1 MIQLSFVLLD
11 FMTGQNNVQLQ
22 SHHEYT
28 THKQTNKQ
36 THTHTIMQIT
46 NQNQVKQNIQD
57 KMKQRNSIKLNEK

>member
-36 THTHTIMQIT
+36 THTHNYANNKPKLGEAEYTR
-46 NQNQVKQNIQD
+46 QNETK
-57 KMKQRNSIKLNEK
+57 KFH